1 MVISTRLSLITII
14 WTLILGGV
22 TFTTLSG
29 QVFVQAKTK
38 SYQLIVYLN
47 NAFQPN
53 HMPSFKVVIYNSD
66 RKEIVSDTIRPD
78 FTKNRQKISPNSGY
92 EILDNAKQHP
102 NEITVCAQET
112 YSENG
117 QTKTHD
123 DCFPIQH
130 DKGIR
135 WSTIF
140 DYPLIEEF
148 EVNEDEGA

>member
-1 MVISTRLSLITII
+1 MLLV
-14 WTLILGGV
+14 GV
-22 TFTTLSG
+22 THASLSG

-66 RKEIVSDTIRPD
+66 HKEIVSDEVYPD
-78 FTKNRQKISPNSGY
+78 FTKNKQKISPNSGY
-92 EILDNAKQHP
+92 EILDKAKQHP
-102 NEITVCAQET
+102 SEISVCAQET
-112 YSENG
+112 YSESG
-117 QTKTHD
+117 QRKTHD
-123 DCFPIQH
+123 DCFPIQQ
-130 DKGIR
+130 DKR
-135 WSTIF
+135 NNWSAIF